1 MTKQENGDV
10 NSIWGDWGRPYED
23 RNISTASGSFSE
35 VTILS
40 EYVWWIGVN
49 AITAKLRR
57 KVKTGACLFPLEE
70 EMCPRRS
77 LS

>member
-1 MTKQENGDV
+1 MTIQENGDV
-10 NSIWGDWGRPYED
+10 NSTWGDWGRPCED

-40 EYVWWIGVN
+40 EHVCWIGVN
-49 AITAKLRR
+49 VITAKLRR
-57 KVKTGACLFPLEE
+57 KVNTGVCLFPLEE
-70 EMCPRRS
+70 EMCPKRS

>member
-1 MTKQENGDV
+1 MAVQENRDV
-10 NSIWGDWGRPYED
+10 NSIWGDWGRPCED

-35 VTILS
+35 MTIIS

-49 AITAKLRR
+49 VITAKLRR

-70 EMCPRRS
+70 KMCPRRS
-77 LS
+77 SS